1 MIIFKEF
8 LFTFGWSLVG
18 SISMAVGLAM
28 MFKVFNKLTPVNE
41 WDEIK
46 NGNISVGIVMAAAI
60 LSAAIVI
67 SSAI

>member
-1 MIIFKEF
+1 
-8 LFTFGWSLVG
+8 
-18 SISMAVGLAM
+18 MAVGLAV

-46 NGNISVGIVMAAAI
+46 NGNMSVGIVMAAAI

>member
-18 SISMAVGLAM
+18 SISMAVGLAV